1 MRLLDTILC
10 LPSSIDLDT
19 FFIIAPIIVDRPDMH
34 NLLIRM
40 EDFHFTGIS
49 RNSCLFKYTTNLIRA
64 RQYTDRFSTGF
75 LFLLPFLEPAKPFE
89 TEASSRPRSR
99 KSIAHPESRGRRR
112 SSCSKDR
119 EKTLETGRR
128 PVKDGGT
135 SDREE
140 ERERKERRRAERGSR
155 ETMTRIPRA
164 VAGSIGECK

>member
-10 LPSSIDLDT
+10 LPPSIDLDT
-19 FFIIAPIIVDRPDMH
+19 FFIIAPIILDMH

-40 EDFHFTGIS
+40 EDFHFTGIP
-49 RNSCLFKYTTNLIRA
+49 RNSCLFKYTTNLIRP
-64 RQYTDRFSTGF
+64 RQYTDRLSHF

-119 EKTLETGRR
+119 EKTLEKRGGGRLR
-128 PVKDGGT
+128 TEGRVT
-135 SDREE
+135 
-140 ERERKERRRAERGSR
+140 ERRRGRERRGEEPREGAERQ
-155 ETMTRIPRA
+155 
-164 VAGSIGECK
+164 

>member
-19 FFIIAPIIVDRPDMH
+19 FFIIAPIILDMH

-64 RQYTDRFSTGF
+64 RQYTDRLSTGF

-119 EKTLETGRR
+119 EKTLEKRGGGRLR
-128 PVKDGGT
+128 TEGRVT
-135 SDREE
+135 
-140 ERERKERRRAERGSR
+140 ERRRGRERRGEEPREGAERQ
-155 ETMTRIPRA
+155 
-164 VAGSIGECK
+164 

>member
-10 LPSSIDLDT
+10 LPSSIDLGT
-19 FFIIAPIIVDRPDMH
+19 FSIIAPIILDMH

-40 EDFHFTGIS
+40 EDFHFTGIP
-49 RNSCLFKYTTNLIRA
+49 RNSCLFKCTINLIRP

-119 EKTLETGRR
+119 EKTLEKRGGGRLR
-128 PVKDGGT
+128 TEGRVT
-135 SDREE
+135 
-140 ERERKERRRAERGSR
+140 ERRRGRERRGEEPREGAERQ
-155 ETMTRIPRA
+155 
-164 VAGSIGECK
+164 

>member
-10 LPSSIDLDT
+10 LPPSIDLDT
-19 FFIIAPIIVDRPDMH
+19 FFIIAPIILDMH

-40 EDFHFTGIS
+40 EDFHFTGIP
-49 RNSCLFKYTTNLIRA
+49 RNSCLFKYTTNLIRP
-64 RQYTDRFSTGF
+64 RQYTDRLSRI

-119 EKTLETGRR
+119 EKTLEKRGGGRLR
-128 PVKDGGT
+128 TEGRVT
-135 SDREE
+135 
-140 ERERKERRRAERGSR
+140 ERRRGRERRGEEPREGAERQ
-155 ETMTRIPRA
+155 
-164 VAGSIGECK
+164 

>member
-10 LPSSIDLDT
+10 LPPSIDLDT
-19 FFIIAPIIVDRPDMH
+19 FFIIAPIILDMH

-40 EDFHFTGIS
+40 EDFHFTGIP
-49 RNSCLFKYTTNLIRA
+49 RNSCLFKYTTNLIRP
-64 RQYTDRFSTGF
+64 RQYTDRLSRF

-119 EKTLETGRR
+119 EKTLEKRGGGRLR
-128 PVKDGGT
+128 TEGRVT
-135 SDREE
+135 
-140 ERERKERRRAERGSR
+140 ERRRGRERRGEEPREGAERQ
-155 ETMTRIPRA
+155 
-164 VAGSIGECK
+164 

>member
-10 LPSSIDLDT
+10 LPPSIDLDT
-19 FFIIAPIIVDRPDMH
+19 FFIIAPIILDMH

-40 EDFHFTGIS
+40 EDFHFTGIP

-64 RQYTDRFSTGF
+64 RQYTDRLSRI

-119 EKTLETGRR
+119 EKTLEKRGGGRLR
-128 PVKDGGT
+128 TEGRVT
-135 SDREE
+135 
-140 ERERKERRRAERGSR
+140 ERRRGRERRGEEPREGAERQ
-155 ETMTRIPRA
+155 
-164 VAGSIGECK
+164 

>member
-10 LPSSIDLDT
+10 LPPSIDLDT
-19 FFIIAPIIVDRPDMH
+19 FFIIAPIILDMH

-49 RNSCLFKYTTNLIRA
+49 RNSCLFKYTTNLIRP
-64 RQYTDRFSTGF
+64 RQYTDRLSRI

>member
-10 LPSSIDLDT
+10 LPPSIDLDT
-19 FFIIAPIIVDRPDMH
+19 FFIIAPILDMH

-40 EDFHFTGIS
+40 EDFHFTEIS

-112 SSCSKDR
+112 LSCSKDR
-119 EKTLETGRR
+119 EKTLEKRGGGRLR
-128 PVKDGGT
+128 TEGRVT
-135 SDREE
+135 
-140 ERERKERRRAERGSR
+140 ERRRGRERRGEEPREGAERQ
-155 ETMTRIPRA
+155 
-164 VAGSIGECK
+164 

>member
-19 FFIIAPIIVDRPDMH
+19 FFIIAPIILDMH

-40 EDFHFTGIS
+40 EDFHFTGIP
-49 RNSCLFKYTTNLIRA
+49 RNSCLFKYTTNLIRP

-75 LFLLPFLEPAKPFE
+75 LFLLPFLESAKPFE